1 VVPVDGVAAP
11 WSGRGV
17 DRHAG
22 LLQRPQVALDG
33 ADADLEARG
42 HLPRSPGPR
51 RDGPQLVD
59 QRVEAIGA
67 VHPPS
72 MLSRGTSWWRLY
84 AATVPEMLEVETYRR
99 QAEAVVGRTV
109 ARVDTPDA
117 WYVKRTSPDEVVAAV
132 SKRTV
137 DDVRRIG
144 KLLVLDLDDGTRL
157 GLRFG
162 MSGRLVVDGASA
174 IDRLQYA
181 SGRNNPAWDR
191 FGLHFT
197 DGSDLRIRDPRRLG
211 GVELEPDEGRLGVDA
226 QRARLRDVE
235 AAVRGS
241 RAPLKARLLDQTRIA
256 GIGNLLADEILFRA
270 GLDSARPAG
279 GLSAAELRRLH
290 RAIDRVIADLTARGG
305 SHTGDA
311 RQAMALD
318 GLCPRDGAAL
328 QVRRI
333 GGRTTVSCPVHQ
345 V

>member
-1 VVPVDGVAAP
+1 
-11 WSGRGV
+11 
-17 DRHAG
+17 
-22 LLQRPQVALDG
+22 
-33 ADADLEARG
+33 
-42 HLPRSPGPR
+42 
-51 RDGPQLVD
+51 
-59 QRVEAIGA
+59 
-67 VHPPS
+67 
-72 MLSRGTSWWRLY
+72 
-84 AATVPEMLEVETYRR
+84 MLEVETYRR
-99 QAEAVVGRTV
+99 HAEAIVGRTV

-132 SKRTV
+132 GGRTV
-137 DDVRRIG
+137 DGVRRIG

-191 FGLHFT
+191 FGLRFT

-235 AAVRGS
+235 AAVRRS

-270 GLDSARPAG
+270 GLDPARPASS
-279 GLSAAELRRLH
+279 LTPAELRRLH
-290 RAIDRVIADLTARGG
+290 RAMGRVITDLTARGG

>member
-1 VVPVDGVAAP
+1 
-11 WSGRGV
+11 
-17 DRHAG
+17 
-22 LLQRPQVALDG
+22 
-33 ADADLEARG
+33 
-42 HLPRSPGPR
+42 
-51 RDGPQLVD
+51 
-59 QRVEAIGA
+59 
-67 VHPPS
+67 
-72 MLSRGTSWWRLY
+72 
-84 AATVPEMLEVETYRR
+84 MLEVETYRR

-109 ARVDTPDA
+109 SRVDAPDS
-117 WYVKRTSPDEVVAAV
+117 WYVKGGSPEEVVAAV
-132 SKRTV
+132 TKRTIGG
-137 DDVRRIG
+137 VRRIG

-162 MSGRLVVDGASA
+162 MSGRLLVDGGAA

-191 FGLHFT
+191 FGLRFT

-226 QRARLRDVE
+226 RRARLRDVE

-256 GIGNLLADEILFRA
+256 GIGNLLADEILFRS
-270 GLDSARPAG
+270 GLDPARPAG
-279 GLSAAELRRLH
+279 GLTPTELRRLH
-290 RAIDRVIADLTARGG
+290 RSIGRVIGDLTARGG

>member
-1 VVPVDGVAAP
+1 
-11 WSGRGV
+11 
-17 DRHAG
+17 
-22 LLQRPQVALDG
+22 
-33 ADADLEARG
+33 
-42 HLPRSPGPR
+42 
-51 RDGPQLVD
+51 
-59 QRVEAIGA
+59 
-67 VHPPS
+67 
-72 MLSRGTSWWRLY
+72 
-84 AATVPEMLEVETYRR
+84 MLEVETYRR

-109 ARVDTPDA
+109 ARVDAPDA
-117 WYVKRTSPDEVVAAV
+117 WYVKRTSPDEIVAAV

-137 DDVRRIG
+137 DGVRRIG
-144 KLLVLDLDDGTRL
+144 KLLVLDLDDGIRL

-162 MSGRLVVDGASA
+162 MSGRLIVDGASA

-197 DGSDLRIRDPRRLG
+197 DSSDLRIRDPRRLG

-226 QRARLRDVE
+226 QRAGLRDVE

-270 GLDSARPAG
+270 GLDPARPAG
-279 GLSAAELRRLH
+279 SLKPAELRRLYG
-290 RAIDRVIADLTARGG
+290 AIGRVIADLTARGG

-311 RQAMALD
+311 RQAVALD

-328 QVRRI
+328 RVGRI
-333 GGRTTVSCPVHQ
+333 GGRTTVSCPLHQ

>member
-1 VVPVDGVAAP
+1 
-11 WSGRGV
+11 
-17 DRHAG
+17 
-22 LLQRPQVALDG
+22 
-33 ADADLEARG
+33 
-42 HLPRSPGPR
+42 
-51 RDGPQLVD
+51 
-59 QRVEAIGA
+59 
-67 VHPPS
+67 
-72 MLSRGTSWWRLY
+72 
-84 AATVPEMLEVETYRR
+84 MLEVETYRR

-109 ARVDTPDA
+109 DRVDTPDA

-132 SKRTV
+132 SRRTI
-137 DDVRRIG
+137 DGVRRIG

-162 MSGRLVVDGASA
+162 MSGRLLVDGAAA

-226 QRARLRDVE
+226 QGARLRDVE

-270 GLDSARPAG
+270 GLDPARPAG
-279 GLSAAELRRLH
+279 GLTPAELRRLH
-290 RAIDRVIADLTARGG
+290 RAIGRVIADLTARGG

-311 RQAMALD
+311 RQALALD

>member
-1 VVPVDGVAAP
+1 
-11 WSGRGV
+11 
-17 DRHAG
+17 
-22 LLQRPQVALDG
+22 
-33 ADADLEARG
+33 
-42 HLPRSPGPR
+42 
-51 RDGPQLVD
+51 
-59 QRVEAIGA
+59 
-67 VHPPS
+67 
-72 MLSRGTSWWRLY
+72 
-84 AATVPEMLEVETYRR
+84 MLEVETYRR

-117 WYVKRTSPDEVVAAV
+117 WYVKRTSPDEVVGAV

-137 DDVRRIG
+137 DGVRRIG

-157 GLRFG
+157 GMRFG

-174 IDRLQYA
+174 IERLQYA

-191 FGLHFT
+191 FSLRFT

-211 GVELEPDEGRLGVDA
+211 GVELEPDEDRLGVDA
-226 QRARLRDVE
+226 QRARLRDLE
-235 AAVRGS
+235 AAVHGS

-270 GLDSARPAG
+270 GLDPARPAG
-279 GLSAAELRRLH
+279 SLTSAELRRLH
-290 RAIDRVIADLTARGG
+290 RAIGRVIANLTARGG